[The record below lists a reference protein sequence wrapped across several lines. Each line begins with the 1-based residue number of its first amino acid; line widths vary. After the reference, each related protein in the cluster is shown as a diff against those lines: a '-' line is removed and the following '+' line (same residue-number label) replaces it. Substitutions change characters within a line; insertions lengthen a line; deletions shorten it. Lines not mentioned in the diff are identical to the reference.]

1 MTTSHMHCPNPDC
14 VDDNCHGECL
24 KQNEKPDDCCSSSC
38 GCYEEIEE
46 NIAYCEDS

>member
-1 MTTSHMHCPNPDC
+1 MMTSRMHCPNPDC
-14 VDDNCHGECL
+14 VDDNRLGECQ
-24 KQNEKPDDCCSSSC
+24 KQNEKLDDCCESSC

>member
-1 MTTSHMHCPNPDC
+1 MTNPRLHCPNPDC
-14 VDDNCHGECL
+14 VDDNCHGECQ
-24 KQNEKPDDCCSSSC
+24 KQNEKLDDRCESSC